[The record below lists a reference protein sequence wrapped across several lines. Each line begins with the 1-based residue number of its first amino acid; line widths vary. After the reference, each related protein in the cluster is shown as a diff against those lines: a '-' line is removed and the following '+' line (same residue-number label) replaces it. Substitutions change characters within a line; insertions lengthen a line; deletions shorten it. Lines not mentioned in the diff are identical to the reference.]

1 MQKET
6 AAGKPRTKL
15 YTGVGDAG
23 YTGLL
28 GRDRVPKYDIRP
40 EAYGTVDEASAA
52 LGLARAT
59 VGDPHTAEVILGI
72 QRDLYAMMADLAT
85 LPEATTRPPWLHA
98 QSTECLEA
106 LIARLESTVDLPPA
120 FIVSGDSVAGAQGP
134 MQFMPA
140 TWARWGNGDVQ
151 DPHHAIYGAARYLA
165 ASGAADGRLTDALFA
180 YNNDNRYVRAVNL
193 YAGLLRRTPL
203 LFRAFYHWQVYYRSA
218 AGDLLLPEGYPTVPA
233 APRP

>member
-40 EAYGTVDEASAA
+40 EAYGAVDEASAA

-59 VGDPHTAEVILGI
+59 VGDAHTAEVILGI

-106 LIARLESTVDLPPA
+106 LIGRLESTVDLPPA
-120 FIVSGDSVAGAQGP
+120 FIVSGDSVAGAHLDL
-134 MQFMPA
+134 
-140 TWARWGNGDVQ
+140 ARTITRRAERIVARLLHEGKLRTDE
-151 DPHHAIYGAARYLA
+151 PLRYLN
-165 ASGAADGRLTDALFA
+165 RLSS
-180 YNNDNRYVRAVNL
+180 
-193 YAGLLRRTPL
+193 L
-203 LFRAFYHWQVYYRSA
+203 LFLLARLEDKA
-218 AGDLLLPEGYPTVPA
+218 AGVETFTLARLG
-233 APRP
+233 